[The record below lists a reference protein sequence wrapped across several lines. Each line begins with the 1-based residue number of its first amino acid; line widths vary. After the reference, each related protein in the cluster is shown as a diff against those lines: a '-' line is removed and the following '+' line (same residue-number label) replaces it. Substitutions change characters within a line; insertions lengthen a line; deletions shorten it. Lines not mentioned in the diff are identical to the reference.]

1 MSFNF
6 SSYPAMVRY
15 ATGYAVCC
23 SGGQVATAKLMVSWL
38 DLVGFGILA
47 YGMLLQT
54 MPGRI
59 MALITTCLLGYLTL
73 FKIARD

>member
-1 MSFNF
+1 
-6 SSYPAMVRY
+6 MVRY

-47 YGMLLQT
+47 YGMLLQCQV
-54 MPGRI
+54 G
-59 MALITTCLLGYLTL
+59 L
-73 FKIARD
+73 